1 MKMYKFRGFGEK
13 DTQHF
18 NELLIKI
25 GERIN
30 NDTEI
35 IEKAK
40 EANKKYF
47 QKLQEI
53 TSKPENAEFAGNQV
67 KRLNDSIGRYMYI
80 KNIED
85 MEENKVYDAEIDLL
99 TWSFTLLEI

>member
-18 NELLIKI
+18 NKLLREI

-30 NDTEI
+30 SDPEI
-35 IEKAK
+35 IEQAK
-40 EANKKYF
+40 EVNKKYF

-53 TSKPENAEFAGNQV
+53 ASKPENAEFAGNQI
-67 KRLNDSIGRYMYI
+67 KRLNDSTGRYMYI
-80 KNIED
+80 KNIKD
-85 MEENKVYDAEIDLL
+85 EEEKIEYDAEIDLL

>member
-18 NELLIKI
+18 NELLRKI

-30 NDTEI
+30 SDPEM

-40 EANKKYF
+40 EVNKKYF

-53 TSKPENAEFAGNQV
+53 AGKPENAEFAGNQI
-67 KRLNDSIGRYMYI
+67 KNLNDSTGRYAYI
-80 KNIED
+80 KNITD
-85 MEENKVYDAEIDLL
+85 EETGKEYDAEIDLL
-99 TWSFTLLEI
+99 TWSFNLLEI

>member
-1 MKMYKFRGFGEK
+1 MKVYKFRGCGEK

-18 NELLIKI
+18 NELLRKI

-30 NDTEI
+30 SDAEI

-53 TSKPENAEFAGNQV
+53 ASKPENAEFAGNQI
-67 KRLNDSIGRYMYI
+67 KRLNDSTGRYMYI
-80 KNIED
+80 KNIKD
-85 MEENKVYDAEIDLL
+85 EEEKIEYDAEIDLL

>member
-1 MKMYKFRGFGEK
+1 MNVYKFKGYGEK

-18 NELLIKI
+18 NELLRKI

-30 NDTEI
+30 NDIEI
-35 IEKAK
+35 AEKAK
-40 EANKKYF
+40 EVNKKYF

-53 TSKPENAEFAGNQV
+53 ASKPENAEFAGNQI
-67 KRLNDSIGRYMYI
+67 KRLNDSTVRYMYI
-80 KNIED
+80 KNIKD
-85 MEENKVYDAEIDLL
+85 EEEKIEYDAEIDLL

>member
-1 MKMYKFRGFGEK
+1 MKMYKFRGLGEK

-18 NELLIKI
+18 NKLLREI

-30 NDTEI
+30 SDPEI
-35 IEKAK
+35 IERAK
-40 EANKKYF
+40 EVNKKYF

-53 TSKPENAEFAGNQV
+53 ASKPENAEFAGNQIEQ
-67 KRLNDSIGRYMYI
+67 LNNNTGRYTYI

-85 MEENKVYDAEIDLL
+85 EEEKITYDAEIDLL
-99 TWSFTLLEI
+99 AWSFTLLEI

>member
-18 NELLIKI
+18 NELLRKI

-40 EANKKYF
+40 EVNKKYF

-53 TSKPENAEFAGNQV
+53 ASKLENAEFAGNQI
-67 KRLNDSIGRYMYI
+67 KRLNDSTSRYMYI
-80 KNIED
+80 KNIKD
-85 MEENKVYDAEIDLL
+85 EEEKIEYDAEIDLL